1 MGQRSWAKSEGHNR
15 MNERSSKRQRELLN
29 FVDGFIQGHGYG
41 PSYREIMR
49 ALGYK
54 SVSTVAVHIDGL
66 MAKGYLRKRDR
77 SARSL
82 EVVTTHLDDAPIN
95 KAPTPTQEKWIINA
109 VTSKFDALDNSQDN
123 PELLDE
129 LYVLIGALKILGL
142 DGAHLAMKT
151 RLVDYLKTQHK
162 TE

>member
-1 MGQRSWAKSEGHNR
+1 MVGKKMIDNKRST
-15 MNERSSKRQRELLN
+15 KRQRELLN

-82 EVVTTHLDDAPIN
+82 EVVTTHLDDAP
-95 KAPTPTQEKWIINA
+95 KQSTPTPAQEKWIINA
-109 VTSKFDALDNSQDN
+109 ITDRFDMLSKLDNSQT
-123 PELLDE
+123 LDE
-129 LYVLIGALKILGL
+129 LYVLVGALKVLGL
-142 DGAHLAMKT
+142 DGAHVAMKT
-151 RLVDYLKTQHK
+151 RLTEYLKSK
-162 TE
+162 NKSLS

>member
-1 MGQRSWAKSEGHNR
+1 MAT
-15 MNERSSKRQRELLN
+15 ERSTKKQRELLT

-54 SVSTVAVHIDGL
+54 SVSTVAIHIDGL
-66 MAKGYLRKRDR
+66 ISKGYVRKRDN

-82 EVVTTHLDDAPIN
+82 EVVTTHLDDAPV
-95 KAPTPTQEKWIINA
+95 KKTVTATQEKWMINA
-109 VTSKFDALDNSQDN
+109 VTERFDRLDQQYDESV
-123 PELLDE
+123 LDE

-142 DGAHLAMKT
+142 EDAHTAMRSRLSGAIK
-151 RLVDYLKTQHK
+151 RP
-162 TE
+162 

>member
-1 MGQRSWAKSEGHNR
+1 MDKH
-15 MNERSSKRQRELLN
+15 RSSKRQRELLN

-66 MAKGYLRKRDR
+66 ISKGYLLKRDN

-82 EVVTTHLDDAPIN
+82 EVVTAHYDDAPVR
-95 KAPTPTQEKWIINA
+95 KGPTPAQEKWIINA
-109 VTSKFDALDNSQDN
+109 VTDRFDALDLEYSQ
-123 PELLDE
+123 ETLDE
-129 LYVLIGALKILGL
+129 LYVLVGALKILGL
-142 DGAHLAMKT
+142 EGAHISMKT
-151 RLVDYLKTQHK
+151 RLSDYLKTQNS
-162 TE
+162 

>member
-1 MGQRSWAKSEGHNR
+1 MTELRST
-15 MNERSSKRQRELLN
+15 KRQRELLN

-54 SVSTVAVHIDGL
+54 SVSTVAIHIDGL
-66 MAKGYLRKRDR
+66 ISRGYVRKRDN

-82 EVVTTHLDDAPIN
+82 EVITTHLDDASTH
-95 KAPTPTQEKWIINA
+95 KTATPTQEKWIINA
-109 VTSKFDALDNSQDN
+109 VTERFDALEQQHDDRV
-123 PELLDE
+123 LDE

-142 DGAHLAMKT
+142 EDAHVAMKA
-151 RLVDYLKTQHK
+151 RLKNVNS
-162 TE
+162 